1 MLRIMAFQ
9 VCRAWLCFNLEGVDV
24 VNQLCPIISVEEHFK
39 AHVCDTVNQ
48 GLDLSQSCYI
58 LLRLGCW

>member
-1 MLRIMAFQ
+1 MSSLVM
-9 VCRAWLCFNLEGVDV
+9 FNLEGVDV